1 MAAAWNGP
9 GAQPDLRSV
18 LDALWRRRWL
28 FLGILVSIPVVV
40 YVVST
45 RLVDTY
51 QTHAIISSSAHDVR
65 GGGGTGGALSS
76 FGSEELLVDSQ
87 KVQDAGGRGAGRVP
101 RGSVKVA
108 AHDLRGNDTNSF
120 R

>member
-1 MAAAWNGP
+1 MERSP

-45 RLVDTY
+45 RLVDKY
-51 QTHAIISSSAHDVR
+51 ETHAIISSSATTYEVP
-65 GGGGTGGALSS
+65 GVAGGALSS
-76 FGSEELLVDSQ
+76 FGSEELLVESQ
-87 KVQDAGGRGAGRVP
+87 KVQDAAAEELGGSP
-101 RGSVKVA
+101 SVA
-108 AHDLRGNDTNSF
+108 ASR
-120 R
+120 